1 MASKR
6 TTVETTEAATF
17 DESLPLITEA
27 ITQVMEAHGI
37 TVQKA
42 RYKAMRAIAYQAFV
56 NAIEAQSFDD
66 LVEQAISNAGNLP
79 SGWELQRTAEAPA

>member
-6 TTVETTEAATF
+6 TTVETTEAAQF
-17 DESLPLITEA
+17 DEALPIVTEA
-27 ITQVMEAHGI
+27 ISQVMEAHSI

-56 NAIEAQSFDD
+56 NAIEAGTFDE
-66 LVEQAISNAGNLP
+66 LVEQAIGNVGSLP
-79 SGWELQRTAEAPA
+79 SGWELQRTVEVQA